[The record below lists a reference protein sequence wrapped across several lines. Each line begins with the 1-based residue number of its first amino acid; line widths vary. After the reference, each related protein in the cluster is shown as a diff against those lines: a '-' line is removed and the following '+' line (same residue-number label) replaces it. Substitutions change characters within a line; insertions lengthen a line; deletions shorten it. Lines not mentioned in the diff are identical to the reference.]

1 MKSFK
6 GPGRQSSDDILFFT
20 LLYGWEIESDEG
32 IDVQY
37 SREIDELT
45 VSEQIEATDSG
56 YMTTVPITGIRFQ
69 ITHHCL
75 LASCYGTTMHYYSR
89 Y

>member
-45 VSEQIEATDSG
+45 VSEQIEVTDSG
-56 YMTTVPITGIRFQ
+56 
-69 ITHHCL
+69 
-75 LASCYGTTMHYYSR
+75 
-89 Y
+89 